1 MDKLRLQA
9 RALRR
14 GTTDAE
20 RALWSRLRR
29 RQLGGFR
36 FRRQHPIDR
45 YIADFVCPEA
55 RLIIEL
61 DGAHHLRQFE
71 ADGERTA
78 DLERRGYR
86 VIRFWNHDVLLQ
98 MDRVLS
104 VILEALTREQPHPNP
119 PLATH
124 REGDKTS

>member
-71 ADGERTA
+71 SVGWPTPTGTLWPSLPQVPTRPSSLRSLPTIDT
-78 DLERRGYR
+78 R
-86 VIRFWNHDVLLQ
+86 VSTSGPLPI
-98 MDRVLS
+98 S
-104 VILEALTREQPHPNP
+104 VAPLTG
-119 PLATH
+119 A
-124 REGDKTS
+124 